1 MTDEDTLR
9 ALIVQAVSNGF
20 DHPLYLSIIDRMMN
34 DGDHPPIAVLGILLM
49 HREFT
54 RAAWAHD
61 PEVGEGHS
69 PEYRSAHPSYCAGD
83 DVEYWKYCTQVAA
96 ASDDPFGY
104 VRGTL
109 V

>member
-1 MTDEDTLR
+1 MTDEATLR
-9 ALIVQAVSNGF
+9 ALINQAVSNGF

-54 RAAWAHD
+54 RAAWGDANM
-61 PEVGEGHS
+61 VRYGEDRY
-69 PEYRSAHPSYCAGD
+69 PYVADQLIPAF
-83 DVEYWKYCTQVAA
+83 KYHAQQVV